1 MENGRHSRRIRTA
14 LPEGIPDERIALAIE
29 KEMRAVVRSRAAQ
42 TNAPIASTVVSD
54 LWDDYL
60 SWYRI
65 RRSPNTYRDLQRCYS
80 AHIGRILGK
89 YRVQDL
95 GPSHISLYQKI
106 RHAEYARTRV
116 SAGGKRPVSNRTI
129 NKELQY
135 FSGFMTWC
143 RKEKKVTGNVTD
155 ISPLPYN
162 SPVPI
167 VLSPDEIYRIINA
180 AGPFYRALI
189 LCLYALGLRIAEATH
204 IRLAD
209 LDRQNNTVSVRQKGG
224 TFKLLPMGKRLRE
237 ALDELIATRPQMKE
251 TEYLFANAKTGEPIA
266 NIRPALRK
274 LCQKAGVVKHV
285 TPHLFRH
292 SIATHL
298 MGAGM
303 NARIVQGF
311 MGHAD
316 IETTEFYTHVAA
328 KHLMGAANMVDEM
341 LMNRGLSTQTPRRQ
355 KARQRGRS

>member
-1 MENGRHSRRIRTA
+1 MADNIHEKNFVALAKKLGIPVKHGWKTA
-14 LPEGIPDERIALAIE
+14 LQKRLKQINLSIITNWIARGVPDDFHHILENAGIDPAIWRE
-29 KEMRAVVRSRAAQ
+29 IVADNKIV
-42 TNAPIASTVVSD
+42 N
-54 LWDDYL
+54 L
-60 SWYRI
+60 SFD
-65 RRSPNTYRDLQRCYS
+65 P
-80 AHIGRILGK
+80 H
-89 YRVQDL
+89 
-95 GPSHISLYQKI
+95 
-106 RHAEYARTRV
+106 
-116 SAGGKRPVSNRTI
+116 
-129 NKELQY
+129 
-135 FSGFMTWC
+135 
-143 RKEKKVTGNVTD
+143 
-155 ISPLPYN
+155 
-162 SPVPI
+162 
-167 VLSPDEIYRIINA
+167 
-180 AGPFYRALI
+180 
-189 LCLYALGLRIAEATH
+189 
-204 IRLAD
+204 
-209 LDRQNNTVSVRQKGG
+209 NTVSVRQKGG
-224 TFKLLPMGKRLRE
+224 TFKLMPMGKRLRE

-251 TEYLFANAKTGEPIA
+251 SEYLFANPKTGEPIA